1 MTMTTHD
8 SHLSTARGAQKEV
21 DAPGS
26 TLGVSGLSLDLLN
39 EATGHETA
47 LALLAGLYEHS
58 DWIVERAL
66 AARPFQSLAHFRQV
80 CRDVVTTASLDAQ
93 LALVRAH
100 PELTGKAKIDP
111 DLARDSKLEQQSVGL
126 DRCSP
131 EEFEALTQL
140 NARYKEKFGWPFIL
154 AVRGPRGLGLTRGQI
169 INTLERR
176 LKDPPD
182 QERKECLHQVHRIAE
197 MRLNER
203 FGIAPVRGEKIWDH
217 CQALSA
223 FSEDAQGLTVSYLTD
238 SHQQITR
245 WLIQAFKD
253 AGFQQV
259 HQDAVGNV
267 VGRWGSPPYLLTG
280 SHFDT
285 VRNGG
290 RYDGRL
296 GIMVPLEFVR
306 QQNNRSD
313 LTGPGIELVA
323 FAEEE
328 GVRYAATFLGSSAL
342 TGSFQ
347 NEWLDACDAQGISMR
362 QAMQAAG
369 LTADINAIK
378 NLQRDPSHYLGF
390 VEVHIEQGPVLASQ
404 GLPLGVVTSING
416 SLRYRIRLTGQA
428 AHAGTTPMGQ
438 RRDAAVAAAELMLY
452 AEERAGQS
460 PGLVAT
466 VGQLQVPNGSMNVI
480 AGVCEFSLDL
490 RAPTN
495 EQRDALGVDVLNMLA
510 VIAKR
515 RGIETQIEQV
525 LQASA
530 APSDPLLQGLWERA
544 VADCGLPVFHLPS
557 GAGHDAMKLHE
568 SMPQAM
574 LFVRGENQGISH
586 NPLEST
592 TSEDIELAA
601 EAFEAFYKN
610 LAKHL
615 LKKQAHA

>member
-1 MTMTTHD
+1 MTTRH
-8 SHLSTARGAQKEV
+8 SHPPSST
-21 DAPGS
+21 PG
-26 TLGVSGLSLDLLN
+26 TSGLSLDLLN
-39 EATGHETA
+39 EAGGHETA

-58 DWIVERAL
+58 DWIIEKAL
-66 AARPFQSLAHFRQV
+66 AARPFQTLAHFRQV
-80 CRDVVTTASLDAQ
+80 CRDVVTTAPLDAQ
-93 LALVRAH
+93 VALIRAH

-111 DLARDSKLEQQSVGL
+111 GLARDSKSEQQAVGL

-140 NARYKEKFGWPFIL
+140 NARYKETFGWPFIL
-154 AVRGPRGLGLTRGQI
+154 AVRGPRGSGLTRGQI
-169 INTLERR
+169 ITTIERR

-182 QERKECLHQVHRIAE
+182 QERKECLHQIHRIAE

-203 FGIAPVRGEKIWDH
+203 FGIAPVRGERIWDD
-217 CQALSA
+217 CQTLSS
-223 FSEDAQGLTVSYLTD
+223 FSEDTQGLTVSYLTK
-238 SHQQITR
+238 SHQEVAH
-245 WLIQAFKD
+245 WLIQSFKD

-267 VGRWGSPPYLLTG
+267 VGRWGDPPYLLTG

-296 GIMVPLEFVR
+296 GILVPLEFVR
-306 QQNNRSD
+306 QKNNGGG

-342 TGSFQ
+342 IGGFQ
-347 NEWLDACDAQGISMR
+347 HEWLDACDAKGVPMR
-362 QAMQAAG
+362 QAMQTAG
-369 LTADINAIK
+369 LAADINAIK
-378 NLQRDPSHYLGF
+378 DLKRDPSNYLGF

-404 GLPLGVVTSING
+404 GLPLGVVTAING

-438 RRDAAVAAAELMLY
+438 RRDAAVAAAEFMLY
-452 AEERAGQS
+452 AEERAGQD

-466 VGQLQVPNGSMNVI
+466 VGQLQVPNGSTNVI

-495 EQRDALGVDVLNMLA
+495 EERDALGQDVLDMLA
-510 VIAKR
+510 AIAKR

-530 APSDPLLQGLWERA
+530 APSDPLLQGLWEKA

-568 SMPQAM
+568 AMPQAM

-592 TSEDIELAA
+592 TSEDIELAV
-601 EAFEAFYKN
+601 EAFEAFYRN

-615 LKKQAHA
+615 VKTKAHA